1 MAELTNRDRLQPA
14 LLDRLTDN
22 DPDRQTEPAE
32 RRALSLSQLRASVL
46 RDLNW
51 LMNST
56 RLFDSETAARYPE
69 VARSVVNYGLPAF
82 SGFAASGLSIVEM
95 ESSLRTAIL
104 EFEPRLLAADL
115 QVSADMGGR
124 ADDGHNVVSF
134 QIECRLWAQPAPVYL
149 MLKSNMNLESGQTQV
164 TEAS

>member
-22 DPDRQTEPAE
+22 DPERQSEPAE

-51 LMNST
+51 LLNST
-56 RLFDSETAARYPE
+56 RTFDPETAARYPE
-69 VARSVVNYGLPAF
+69 VARSVVNFGLPPF

-95 ESSLRTAIL
+95 ESALRTAIL
-104 EFEPRLLAADL
+104 DFEPRLLAADL
-115 QVSADMGGR
+115 QVS
-124 ADDGHNVVSF
+124 
-134 QIECRLWAQPAPVYL
+134 
-149 MLKSNMNLESGQTQV
+149 T
-164 TEAS
+164 